1 VIKIF
6 QILIVLMMI
15 FDSSAQTCNDLITRF
30 NLRKEFTSIKDTNA
44 FCNGVEE
51 ALTYEKLALRF
62 SGDPG
67 HLTPCEYY
75 SYERYGVS
83 LEMTGDIIY
92 DETIFERNHGF
103 NEAMYFKIERTIPT
117 LIDSIGKLPSEM
129 IPFDINLMN
138 EFLSLFSITQLSD
151 STALVI
157 LDDQKVNESTFES
170 FEGVI
175 IHDALTK
182 IGYTSEEFNN
192 GVIFKLTKNKSVY
205 FNPNFKNY
213 LYPNKI
219 CTTEKLQIPF
229 QIKSD

>member
-1 VIKIF
+1 M
-6 QILIVLMMI
+6 VLMMI
-15 FDSSAQTCNDLITRF
+15 FNSSAQTCEDLITRF

-44 FCNGVEE
+44 FCDGVEE
-51 ALTYEKLALRF
+51 ALNYKKLALRF

-103 NEAMYFKIERTIPT
+103 NEVMYFTIERNTPNS
-117 LIDSIGKLPSEM
+117 IDSIGKLPSEM
-129 IPFDINLMN
+129 IPFDMNLMN

-157 LDDQKVNESTFES
+157 LDDQKVKESTFRS

-182 IGYTSEEFNN
+182 IGYSKEELII
-192 GVIFKLTKNKSVY
+192 GVVFKLTKNKKVY
-205 FNPNFKNY
+205 FNPDFKNY
-213 LYPNKI
+213 SFPNKI

-229 QIKSD
+229 QMKSD